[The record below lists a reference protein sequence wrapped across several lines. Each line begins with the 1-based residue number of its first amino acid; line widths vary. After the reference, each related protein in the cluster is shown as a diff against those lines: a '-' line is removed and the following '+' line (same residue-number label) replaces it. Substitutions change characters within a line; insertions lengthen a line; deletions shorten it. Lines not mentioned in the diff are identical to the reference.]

1 MLHDATEGTR
11 SKALHGEQLP
21 AEKVPGMYPSAHT
34 AEVQSSAVLP
44 VHAVHA
50 DTECS
55 KAKSLQQTPDG
66 MNVEYPEAQ
75 VAAVQSAVLE
85 PLHSVHVPVST
96 DTSEAK
102 SLQQNPASM
111 NVEYPGVQVAVVHS
125 VKPDPMHSEQVCTD
139 VS

>member
-1 MLHDATEGTR
+1 
-11 SKALHGEQLP
+11 
-21 AEKVPGMYPSAHT
+21 
-34 AEVQSSAVLP
+34 
-44 VHAVHA
+44 
-50 DTECS
+50 
-55 KAKSLQQTPDG
+55 
-66 MNVEYPEAQ
+66 MNVEYPDAQ

-85 PLHSVHVPVST
+85 SLHSVHVPVST

-111 NVEYPGVQVAVVHS
+111 NVEYPGVQVPVVHS

>member
-11 SKALHGEQLP
+11 SKALLHGEQLP

-55 KAKSLQQTPDG
+55 KAKSLQQNPDG
-66 MNVEYPEAQ
+66 MNVEYPDAQ
-75 VAAVQSAVLE
+75 VAAVHSAVLE
-85 PLHSVHVPVST
+85 PLHSVH
-96 DTSEAK
+96 TSIEASVAK
-102 SLQQNPASM
+102 SLQQNPPVM
-111 NVEYPGVQVAVVHS
+111 NVENPAAHVACKHS
-125 VKPDPMHSEQVCTD
+125 VGSPPVQSTQDP
-139 VS
+139 